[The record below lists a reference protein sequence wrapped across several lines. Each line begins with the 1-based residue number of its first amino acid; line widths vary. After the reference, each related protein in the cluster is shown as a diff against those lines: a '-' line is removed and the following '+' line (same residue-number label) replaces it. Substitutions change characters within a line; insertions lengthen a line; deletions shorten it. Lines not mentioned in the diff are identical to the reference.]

1 MRTLFIL
8 LFFPLITVAQKKN
21 DNTIVVKKVVDID
34 TLKQILSDRFQKI
47 SYVDGKVLH
56 TINYRK
62 RSNYSE
68 MSFVITFT
76 DSFTLVRGYFTKGV
90 ENTEF
95 GNSSS
100 TKFEPIEFAG
110 RVGWKARLWD
120 EVESF
125 AKAISSDL
133 TYIKLND

>member
-8 LFFPLITVAQKKN
+8 LFFPVITVAQKKY
-21 DNTIVVKKVVDID
+21 DNTIVVNKVVNID

-47 SYVDGKVLH
+47 SYIDGKVVY
-56 TINYRK
+56 TINYKK
-62 RSNYSE
+62 RTNYSE
-68 MSFVITFT
+68 MSFVITLN
-76 DSFTLVRGYFTKGV
+76 DSFTVVRGYFTKGV
-90 ENTEF
+90 ENTGF

-110 RVGWKARLWD
+110 RMGWKAKLWD
-120 EVESF
+120 EVDSF

-133 TYIKLND
+133 TYIKLDE